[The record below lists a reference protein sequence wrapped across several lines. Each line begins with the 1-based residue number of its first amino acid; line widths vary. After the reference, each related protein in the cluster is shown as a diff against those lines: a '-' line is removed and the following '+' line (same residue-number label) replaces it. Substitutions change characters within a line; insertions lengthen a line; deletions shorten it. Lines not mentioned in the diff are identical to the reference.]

1 MLCYDWVCYNYKFEL
16 TEDCATAILK
26 QYDFSKNKN
35 LNVHTY
41 CENLKEIYIEVVLG
55 QAKEILPM

>member
-1 MLCYDWVCYNYKFEL
+1 MIGFVITINLSQ
-16 TEDCATAILK
+16 LK
-26 QYDFSKNKN
+26 IAQLKDFSKNKN